1 MKVLPFKVP
10 KTQNE
15 SFQSQVEDLPHFYGE
30 LHSHPEIQI
39 TYIKEGSGNLIA
51 GDYIGPFEPG
61 KIYILGSDQP
71 HVFRNSPEYF
81 REGSKLRAYGMS
93 IFINKGLFGK
103 AFMGLPETSQ
113 LYDFFNRT
121 DRGMALSAPI
131 SQEILPLILK
141 FIDAQGFSR
150 MTTLFNLLEKLI
162 LTDRYTFLSSIAREK
177 RLNPKDGDRM
187 NSVIHFTM
195 NEYSRDITLEEVAE
209 IARLTPQSF
218 CRYFKMHT
226 RKSYFTFLNE
236 VRVGNAR
243 LLLQKNDSNIAQI
256 AYSCGFNNL
265 SNFNRIFK
273 SITGNTPKNFRK
285 ESARIIG

>member
-15 SFQSQVEDLPHFYGE
+15 SFQTQVEDLPHFYGE

-39 TYIKEGSGNLIA
+39 TYIKKGSGTLIA

-61 KIYILGSDQP
+61 KIYILGPNQP

-81 REGSKLRAYGMS
+81 REGSKLRVYGIS
-93 IFINKGLFGK
+93 IFINKELFGK
-103 AFMGLPETSQ
+103 PFMGLPEISQ

-121 DRGMALSAPI
+121 ERGMALNASI
-131 SQEILPLILK
+131 SHEILPLILK
-141 FIDAQGFSR
+141 FIDSQGFSK

-162 LTDRYTFLSSIAREK
+162 LTNGYTFLSSVAQEK
-177 RLNPKDGDRM
+177 QLNPKDGDRM

-195 NEYSRDITLEEVAE
+195 NEYSRDITLDEVAE
-209 IARLTPQSF
+209 VARLTPQSF

-226 RKSYFTFLNE
+226 RKSYFAFLNE
-236 VRVGNAR
+236 VRIGNAC
-243 LLLQKNDSNIAQI
+243 LLLQKNDSTITQI

-273 SITGNTPKNFRK
+273 SITGNTPKKFQK
-285 ESARIIG
+285 ESVRIIG